1 MPVTNF
7 PTVSLDE
14 PSYPALFYLSQGVAI
29 IQVPSGPENNVFA
42 NAGSLAVDGTGNAWI
57 KTTDYA
63 NTGWVSFGGGTG
75 TLPGGLNKQVQFN
88 DNLTAFGGAS
98 GFEYQAGS
106 SPNVSITSQ
115 NIAHTAAHIIGI
127 TSQTSTVPIFRI
139 DNSSSIGTS
148 YPAFAVM
155 PLGGTPNGGGRV
167 FFGSTV
173 GSSGFDFQTDWGSLV
188 IRACTVLQGNNPE
201 LWALANTGIVR
212 QTLNNSTINTNDAML
227 NLRHSSTGT
236 VAANFGTE
244 IRFGLESTTTDDQDA
259 GAYGVSWQTATHAS
273 RQSQATLKLYNGL
286 SGYHIAGYF
295 RTINA
300 FGDGLEITTK
310 SGGLLRLRSNLS
322 SGALFQS
329 ASNYAAIGANSN
341 ITFHN
346 DNAISANPVLQIIGS
361 KLGVNIG
368 PTDTTP
374 AAYMHIQ
381 SLSASVPALQA
392 NSAAGS
398 SVAIAK
404 FLDNTTDLYNF
415 ELSRLKIDKGTAFDV
430 WLNTNAGAKSNFR
443 VGATSGLHPGNAYG
457 FILPYIGGSQS
468 DGPGIYWTDGSY
480 GATVRLNLNLG
491 LNWQG
496 CGGVTPFRIR
506 KGTDN
511 SSDGDV
517 IFDFRPNDANFS
529 LHPYGTGGG
538 QTTPII
544 FRELVAN
551 GTNYVG
557 FKSPDAITNDCVW
570 VLPNADGKANQTLF
584 TDGSK
589 NLSWDS
595 SRLPYAEL
603 YEDNGS
609 TAITI
614 TTAGTYYQW
623 QSSTVGSFANCSP
636 NATNDN
642 IVPDTDYG
650 GTFQIAFSCSVT
662 ATANATIEA
671 AIFVNGSRL
680 PEGTVKRKVNASG
693 DIDCLAI
700 VCIATVAA
708 GQTIDLR
715 FTSDTNGDTITP
727 IQCNLSVVRI
737 GA

>member
-29 IQVPSGPENNVFA
+29 IQVPSDPENNVFA
-42 NAGSLAVDGTGNAWI
+42 NAGSLAVDGAGNAWI

-63 NTGWVSFGGGTG
+63 NTGWVSFGGGGGG
-75 TLPGGLNKQVQFN
+75 TLPGGANRELQFN
-88 DNLTAFGGAS
+88 DNLTAFGGLP
-98 GFEYQAGS
+98 GS
-106 SPNVSITSQ
+106 SAGVAGELRLSPLSRTGTAIPYFRLNTPADFTLTATLENVGVYFGGDISGNSVIRQWTSGAINKQREFMFIAPTYSFTSPSTISTAATVAITGPPIAGTNAAITTPVALYIEVTTSNKRGFYLTSTNPLTSDSTPIFSVANNGVAFLFAGYDLGVSAGNYVSIGERVYIGRRGGGSGVSDGAIM
-115 NIAHTAAHIIGI
+115 NAPYIGVGFTAA
-127 TSQTSTVPIFRI
+127 
-139 DNSSSIGTS
+139 NSSTIN
-148 YPAFAVM
+148 AA
-155 PLGGTPNGGGRV
+155 
-167 FFGSTV
+167 V
-173 GSSGFDFQTDWGSLV
+173 GSSGYQLGST
-188 IRACTVLQGNNPE
+188 AVLRWTSGVDAISGVVDT
-201 LWALANTGIVR
+201 ALSRLTANVLR
-212 QTLNNSTINTNDAML
+212 VTNG
-227 NLRHSSTGT
+227 STGAGILL
-236 VAANFGTE
+236 VAASSVTASSQ
-244 IRFGLESTTTDDQDA
+244 LHV
-259 GAYGVSWQTATHAS
+259 VSDSAS
-273 RQSQATLKLYNGL
+273 R
-286 SGYHIAGYF
+286 
-295 RTINA
+295 
-300 FGDGLEITTK
+300 
-310 SGGLLRLRSNLS
+310 
-322 SGALFQS
+322 
-329 ASNYAAIGANSN
+329 
-341 ITFHN
+341 
-346 DNAISANPVLQIIGS
+346 V
-361 KLGVNIG
+361 
-368 PTDTTP
+368 
-374 AAYMHIQ
+374 
-381 SLSASVPALQA
+381 ALQA

-415 ELSRLKIDKGTAFDV
+415 ELSRLKIDKGTAFDI

-544 FRELVAN
+544 FRELAAN

-570 VLPNADGKANQTLF
+570 VLPSADGKANQSLF

-595 SRLPYAEL
+595 ARLPYAEL

-614 TTAGTYYQW
+614 TTAGTFYQW
-623 QSSTVGSFANCSP
+623 QSSTIGSFSNCSP

-642 IVPDTDYG
+642 IVPDTNYS

-662 ATANATIEA
+662 ATANATIQA
-671 AIFVNGSRL
+671 AVFVNGSRL

-700 VCIATVAA
+700 VCIAAVAA
-708 GQTIDLR
+708 GQTIDAR